1 MIGKLLK
8 ARHLMMFQMTSSFQP
23 VVSRRER
30 SQPPRK
36 SMSNNCERSFPLHLI
51 TLIHILTTRKVY
63 ACFARYFKKYCSQ
76 CHSIYPDNRITRVLC
91 SQNLSSI
98 SWVISVGIAGRS
110 SAQGGQTQLG
120 PTMFNVY
127 GTFLSDFQLNRSWL
141 TQKPCQLDPI
151 GKACVCTEEERVD
164 WRRSKTNRLE
174 KTRNYPCVDV
184 LNMTD
189 LNCRVLFTRR
199 SGYCGK

>member
-8 ARHLMMFQMTSSFQP
+8 SRHLMMFQMTSSFQP

-36 SMSNNCERSFPLHLI
+36 SMSNNCERAFPLHLV
-51 TLIHILTTRKVY
+51 TLIHIVTTRKVY

-98 SWVISVGIAGRS
+98 SWVISVGIAGD
-110 SAQGGQTQLG
+110 LG
-120 PTMFNVY
+120 LRV
-127 GTFLSDFQLNRSWL
+127 DKRSWDQRCL
-141 TQKPCQLDPI
+141 MFMVPFLVISSWTDPGWHQSHANWIQL
-151 GKACVCTEEERVD
+151 ANCVCTEEERVD

-174 KTRNYPCVDV
+174 KTRNFPCVGV

-199 SGYCGK
+199 SGYCSK

>member
-51 TLIHILTTRKVY
+51 TLIHIVTTRKVY

-127 GTFLSDFQLNRSWL
+127 GTFLSHFQLNRSWL

-151 GKACVCTEEERVD
+151 GKLCLHWGRASGLEEIQNKQAGKNQKLSLCRCIEHD
-164 WRRSKTNRLE
+164 GFEL
-174 KTRNYPCVDV
+174 PCFVYQTVWV
-184 LNMTD
+184 L
-189 LNCRVLFTRR
+189 
-199 SGYCGK
+199 